1 MSLKKK
7 IKDDEFYV
15 KKNDL
20 DAIRR
25 RPTMYIGSLGE
36 AGVFH
41 LCKEIIDN
49 NNDECIKKESPGNK
63 IEIVVDNK
71 QLISRDNGRG
81 IPTNM
86 LRVILETNQAGSNMT
101 RAGGMTKGE
110 NGTGTATFT
119 AMSSWLEVTTY
130 RPTEKKRMTLQYK
143 EGEFVKEIVEEY
155 YGTEGGLITIFR
167 PSKKVLGVD
176 TIPTDMLKEWLTEF
190 DYTLPRG
197 IEMSYTINSTKY
209 KVNHKE
215 LYQYFSDET
224 HETCIPDD
232 SRLTPDLD
240 IKCNGTLVEE
250 VLGKKYNR
258 SFKMNAIIMYADP
271 EKYKGEDIMHS
282 WMNMIHTS
290 QNGDHVD
297 GVIKGYS
304 KYIKERVVAKN
315 KKLDGLLTKKDIES
329 HMSIVVNGQ
338 CDFANMFS
346 AQAKHT
352 VISKILGKA
361 IEESVYKTLS
371 TMNPSDTAMFVDAVI
386 GNYRARIEGEKM
398 RNVSSTTKALKSWQ
412 KPDSFYPCATIKTEE
427 PKELFLVEGN
437 SAGGGLKGARN
448 AKYQAILTFRGKSLN
463 IWDLPIDR
471 ALQST
476 PWLNLVKVLGC
487 GIGNTFDIKKLKW
500 DKIIIATDADIDGY
514 HIRVGLASFF
524 LKFMPE
530 IITAGKL
537 YIAEPP
543 LYKLTKDKDVFYVA
557 SQTEYLHTCVDSIG
571 NMEIEF
577 PDAV

>member
-1 MSLKKK
+1 MSTKK
-7 IKDDEFYV
+7 IKDDVFYV

-36 AGVFH
+36 TGVFH

-63 IEIVVDNK
+63 IDIYVTNK
-71 QLISRDNGRG
+71 KLISKDNGRG
-81 IPTNM
+81 IPTDM

-119 AMSSWLEVTTY
+119 AMAARLEVKTI
-130 RPTEKKRMTLQYK
+130 RPTEHKTRTLIYK
-143 EGEFVKEIVEEY
+143 EGELVSDIVDEY
-155 YGTEGGLITIFR
+155 YGNESGLVTIFE
-167 PSKKVLGVD
+167 PSRKVLGVD
-176 TIPTDMLKEWLTEF
+176 TIPVDMLRDWLREF

-197 IEMSYTINSTKY
+197 IEMNYKINDEQY
-209 KVNHKE
+209 HVNHKE
-215 LYQYFSDET
+215 LYQYFSDES
-224 HETCIPDD
+224 HDVCIPDD
-232 SRLTPDLD
+232 VRMTPDLY
-240 IKCNGTLVEE
+240 INCNGELTEE
-250 VLGKKYNR
+250 VLDKKYKR
-258 SFKMNAIIMYADP
+258 SFKINAIIMYADP
-271 EKYKGEDIMHS
+271 EKYHGEDIHHS
-282 WMNMIHTS
+282 WMNMINTYN
-290 QNGDHVD
+290 NGDHVD
-297 GVIKGYS
+297 GVIKGYT

-315 KKLDGLLTKKDIES
+315 KKLDGLLTKKDIEA
-329 HMSIVVNGQ
+329 HMSILVQGQ
-338 CDFANMFS
+338 CDFANMFD
-346 AQAKHT
+346 AQRKNT
-352 VISKILGKA
+352 VLSKILGKA
-361 IEESVYKTLS
+361 IEEATYGALCK
-371 TMNPSDTAMFVDAVI
+371 MNPADTAMLVDAVI
-386 GNYRARIEGEKM
+386 GNYRARVEGEKM

-463 IWDLPIDR
+463 IWDLPLDR

-530 IITAGKL
+530 IITSGKL

-543 LYKLTKDKDVFYVA
+543 LYKLTKDKDIFYVA
-557 SQTEYLHTCVDSIG
+557 SQTEYLQTCVNSIG
-571 NMEIEF
+571 DMEIEF
-577 PDAV
+577 PNAI